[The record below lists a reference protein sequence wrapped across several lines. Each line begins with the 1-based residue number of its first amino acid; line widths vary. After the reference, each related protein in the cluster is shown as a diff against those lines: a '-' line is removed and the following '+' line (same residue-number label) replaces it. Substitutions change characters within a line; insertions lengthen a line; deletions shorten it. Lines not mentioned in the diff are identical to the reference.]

1 MPRIDLIKLRRG
13 TAAQW
18 TSANPVLAEGEYG
31 FETDTLQSKIGNGTD
46 NWNDLSYLSA
56 SSGATPNL
64 QQVTDEGTTT
74 TNDVTMQ
81 DGAKLLLN
89 RVGGFQ
95 NWSVLNSFGSLRF
108 LNEDTLEYVHFL
120 SSRITYFNTV
130 STGSFNFGNITS
142 DRVFLLPDKDIT
154 VAGLEDLIEENI
166 FSDLTENTTVSG
178 TYTFDF
184 DNSRRK
190 VLEMTADTDFSVE
203 SLTIGKAAAFNVTLT
218 GDFAP
223 TWLSTTVTPTSDTY
237 DGTIDNRLTFDCY
250 RKADGT
256 QVNILTIENLS

>member
-18 TSANPVLAEGEYG
+18 TSANPVLADGEYG

-46 NWNDLSYLSA
+46 NWNDLSYLS
-56 SSGATPNL
+56 GATPDE
-64 QQVTDEGTTT
+64 QQ
-74 TNDVTMQ
+74 
-81 DGAKLLLN
+81 
-89 RVGGFQ
+89 
-95 NWSVLNSFGSLRF
+95 
-108 LNEDTLEYVHFL
+108 
-120 SSRITYFNTV
+120 
-130 STGSFNFGNITS
+130 
-142 DRVFLLPDKDIT
+142 
-154 VAGLEDLIEENI
+154 I
-166 FSDLTENTTVSG
+166 FSDLTEDNTVSG
-178 TYTFDF
+178 TYTFNF

-203 SLTIGKAAAFNVTLT
+203 SLVIGKAAAFNVTLT

-250 RKADGT
+250 KKADGT